1 MKSLSEIW
9 PEHKGK
15 GDLIDSRSKAI
26 AKMVADRTKDL
37 RPEERSKVLFLFRYN
52 ARQIVTSGRN
62 FFGQYWCDAVGA
74 RNVAESVT
82 ADNANAIV
90 SMEQIYAWNPDVVF
104 ITNFTAATPADLF
117 DNKMAGHDW
126 SDVKAVK
133 DKRLHNTKLLLQ
145 NYHCFV
151 EHSKSAVYEA
161 SQLSEDDDF
170 EELMEGTDESER
182 RRVRVPVVRS
192 IQESAAH
199 TRIIVQHIDRMLEY
213 YKFRCE
219 HSKRAEEM
227 RRYRTIYDLY
237 IAPEPK
243 TQQQIADEEHVD
255 LSTVFRDQKAGI
267 SKLSAL
273 IFGWLD

>member
-1 MKSLSEIW
+1 MMGGLDMAQEDMNVTIPPEMMQEIVRVASET
-9 PEHKGK
+9 
-15 GDLIDSRSKAI
+15 AI
-26 AKMVADRTKDL
+26 EKFQHEA
-37 RPEERSKVLFLFRYN
+37 ERNR
-52 ARQIVTSGRN
+52 
-62 FFGQYWCDAVGA
+62 
-74 RNVAESVT
+74 
-82 ADNANAIV
+82 
-90 SMEQIYAWNPDVVF
+90 
-104 ITNFTAATPADLF
+104 
-117 DNKMAGHDW
+117 
-126 SDVKAVK
+126 KAVK

-170 EELMEGTDESER
+170 EELMEE
-182 RRVRVPVVRS
+182 
-192 IQESAAH
+192 
-199 TRIIVQHIDRMLEY
+199 L
-213 YKFRCE
+213 
-219 HSKRAEEM
+219 

>member
-1 MKSLSEIW
+1 MMGGLDMAQEDKNVTIPPEMMQEIVRVASET
-9 PEHKGK
+9 
-15 GDLIDSRSKAI
+15 AI
-26 AKMVADRTKDL
+26 EKFQHEA
-37 RPEERSKVLFLFRYN
+37 ERNR
-52 ARQIVTSGRN
+52 
-62 FFGQYWCDAVGA
+62 
-74 RNVAESVT
+74 
-82 ADNANAIV
+82 
-90 SMEQIYAWNPDVVF
+90 
-104 ITNFTAATPADLF
+104 
-117 DNKMAGHDW
+117 
-126 SDVKAVK
+126 KAVK

-170 EELMEGTDESER
+170 EELMEELMSQTDG
-182 RRVRVPVVRS
+182 RVRVPVVRS

-227 RRYRTIYDLY
+227 RRYRTIYSLY
-237 IAPEPK
+237 IADEPK
-243 TQQQIADEEHVD
+243 NQQQIADEEQVD

-273 IFGWLD
+273 IFPMKSFVYSLYQSSSFSRSGRPMYDCYILSMKYFIHSFLLRSI